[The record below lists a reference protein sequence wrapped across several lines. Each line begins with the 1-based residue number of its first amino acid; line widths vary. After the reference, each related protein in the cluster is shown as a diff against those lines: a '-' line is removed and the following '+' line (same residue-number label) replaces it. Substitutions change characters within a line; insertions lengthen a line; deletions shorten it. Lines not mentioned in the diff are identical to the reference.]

1 MACAISTIIGS
12 YRKGELSKPLDHNH
26 VLKWVSQ
33 FDEADR
39 SVILEETLHILT
51 RQYYSREAIENLVDG
66 ILCKIREQVGSF
78 ESIIFANP
86 QEQGSSQKILYT
98 IISEKLGEEFRGQS
112 ADFTEPDKIYVY
124 IDDGLYT
131 GGRARTD
138 LVALIE
144 LLPPN
149 SRLYVFYLFAY
160 SNACSYR
167 EDQITELAKNK
178 KIEICFDWGRMFYN
192 ERSCKA
198 KSIDFVWPTILA
210 RKDEEVLAYEAKLKE
225 TQKAN
230 YLYYNN
236 YVYQKEKGMFSS
248 YDAEERVGYAFLKY
262 GIKICNQLNKST
274 FRPLGLT
281 TPPSFGFGSL
291 VATDYNI
298 SPREYTF
305 LRRRGS
311 LEDLR
316 QAEQTAQNI
325 ITLSLLNRGITL
337 KRISPATL
345 FREDFPRVR
354 PSLGLDL
361 KCEIGERRWLFFYVL
376 AECAEDGER
385 SVSPLTSSAEHM
397 AYNALTM
404 RSSLFLLDAWYPE
417 KLDDTRST
425 IVFRDAKLFD
435 AAVELLRRRPIQT
448 AMSVMLLDFDEGRI
462 VKEQWISQGLEKS
475 ARFQSSSAP
484 VPTSAPD
491 SVPSLVP
498 CSSPIGHLSIIFSA
512 SFNKSSRS
520 SEVNVLYST
529 SSLAGR
535 RISQPPA

>member
-1 MACAISTIIGS
+1 MTDYQLACAISTIIGS

-178 KIEICFDWGRMFYN
+178 KIEICFDWRRMFYN

-298 SPREYTF
+298 CHA
-305 LRRRGS
+305 LRRTVTVLDGTTELVDVTFAGIHQGKETGHGVLADQRFGIGC
-311 LEDLR
+311 LFGFG
-316 QAEQTAQNI
+316 QT
-325 ITLSLLNRGITL
+325 
-337 KRISPATL
+337 
-345 FREDFPRVR
+345 
-354 PSLGLDL
+354 
-361 KCEIGERRWLFFYVL
+361 GERHTAVRKDIVQASHAAVRIAGGDSDLADVL
-376 AECAEDGER
+376 ACKCHFASKVVHDG
-385 SVSPLTSSAEHM
+385 SQ
-397 AYNALTM
+397 
-404 RSSLFLLDAWYPE
+404 
-417 KLDDTRST
+417 RST
-425 IVFRDAKLFD
+425 CL
-435 AAVELLRRRPIQT
+435 
-448 AMSVMLLDFDEGRI
+448 
-462 VKEQWISQGLEKS
+462 
-475 ARFQSSSAP
+475 
-484 VPTSAPD
+484 
-491 SVPSLVP
+491 
-498 CSSPIGHLSIIFSA
+498 
-512 SFNKSSRS
+512 
-520 SEVNVLYST
+520 
-529 SSLAGR
+529 
-535 RISQPPA
+535 

>member
-1 MACAISTIIGS
+1 MTDYQLACAISTIIGS

-138 LVALIE
+138 LVALIK

-236 YVYQKEKGMFSS
+236 YAYQKEKGMFSS

-262 GIKICNQLNKST
+262 GIKICNLLNKST

-298 SPREYTF
+298 SNTAP
-305 LRRRGS
+305 LVMWWGS
-311 LEDLR
+311 LEENDAGPVGCWYPLLPRRDNKKLYSYVDAEESAVSIHSCTLILKTVYRLAVDEYQKDLER
-316 QAEQTAQNI
+316 RRERICNHGIFDLMSLDLESLTEKRKQSDLLGYLLSLNFEHLKVVQTVMYIGRDYETMLQTECDDEYDEEYDEEDFSRNTISFPVPNPDFVLYEWLRDLEECKGWKSKRIEAEQVYQ
-325 ITLSLLNRGITL
+325 
-337 KRISPATL
+337 K
-345 FREDFPRVR
+345 
-354 PSLGLDL
+354 
-361 KCEIGERRWLFFYVL
+361 K
-376 AECAEDGER
+376 
-385 SVSPLTSSAEHM
+385 
-397 AYNALTM
+397 
-404 RSSLFLLDAWYPE
+404 SSLHIYLERA
-417 KLDDTRST
+417 
-425 IVFRDAKLFD
+425 FRILGI
-435 AAVELLRRRPIQT
+435 E
-448 AMSVMLLDFDEGRI
+448 
-462 VKEQWISQGLEKS
+462 
-475 ARFQSSSAP
+475 
-484 VPTSAPD
+484 
-491 SVPSLVP
+491 
-498 CSSPIGHLSIIFSA
+498 C
-512 SFNKSSRS
+512 
-520 SEVNVLYST
+520 
-529 SSLAGR
+529 
-535 RISQPPA
+535 

>member
-1 MACAISTIIGS
+1 MTDYQLACAISTIIGS

-298 SPREYTF
+298 SNTAPF
-305 LRRRGS
+305 PWWLR
-311 LEDLR
+311 
-316 QAEQTAQNI
+316 
-325 ITLSLLNRGITL
+325 
-337 KRISPATL
+337 
-345 FREDFPRVR
+345 
-354 PSLGLDL
+354 
-361 KCEIGERRWLFFYVL
+361 
-376 AECAEDGER
+376 
-385 SVSPLTSSAEHM
+385 
-397 AYNALTM
+397 
-404 RSSLFLLDAWYPE
+404 
-417 KLDDTRST
+417 
-425 IVFRDAKLFD
+425 
-435 AAVELLRRRPIQT
+435 
-448 AMSVMLLDFDEGRI
+448 
-462 VKEQWISQGLEKS
+462 
-475 ARFQSSSAP
+475 
-484 VPTSAPD
+484 
-491 SVPSLVP
+491 
-498 CSSPIGHLSIIFSA
+498 
-512 SFNKSSRS
+512 
-520 SEVNVLYST
+520 
-529 SSLAGR
+529 
-535 RISQPPA
+535 